1 MASVLGGEIKDILEF
16 YEIGMEKFESVA
28 KDLGLSYEGL
38 LKKYGGLSG
47 LKGTLKKKI
56 NLL

>member
-1 MASVLGGEIKDILEF
+1 
-16 YEIGMEKFESVA
+16 MEKFESVA

-38 LKKYGGLSG
+38 LRKYGGLSG